1 MSYDELDLQW
11 LITFYVLAI
20 VGHLKNVSPTF
31 GQMSNRITN
40 VEVTNVTPTIANTIV
55 MRSAFTQDKWHFNY

>member
-1 MSYDELDLQW
+1 MSFDEFDLQW
-11 LITFYVLAI
+11 LITFYVLAK
-20 VGHLKNVSPTF
+20 VDHLKNVSPTF
-31 GQMSNRITN
+31 AQMPNRITN